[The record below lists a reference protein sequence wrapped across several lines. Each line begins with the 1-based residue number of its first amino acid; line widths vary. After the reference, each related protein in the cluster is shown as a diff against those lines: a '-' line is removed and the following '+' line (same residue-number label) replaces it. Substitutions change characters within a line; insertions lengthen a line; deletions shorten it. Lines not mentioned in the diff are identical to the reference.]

1 MLTRKEALNKF
12 GSDYR
17 IRKLVHEGKLYQL
30 DRGIYSEKKNVP
42 ELAVIFRKYPRAVLT
57 LDSAFYFHGLTDVVP
72 EMYEL
77 ATDRNAPK
85 ISDRKIR
92 QYFVPREFF
101 CVGAIEVERDGYKF
115 RVYSLERML
124 VELLRFQ
131 TKLPFDYYKEI
142 LLNYRRRLPQL
153 NIQKIQ
159 DYALAAPNSHKVF
172 QRLQME
178 VL

>member
-17 IRKLVHEGKLYQL
+17 IRKLVREGKLYQL
-30 DRGIYSEKKNVP
+30 DRGINSEKKNVP

-85 ISDRKIR
+85 IPDRKIR